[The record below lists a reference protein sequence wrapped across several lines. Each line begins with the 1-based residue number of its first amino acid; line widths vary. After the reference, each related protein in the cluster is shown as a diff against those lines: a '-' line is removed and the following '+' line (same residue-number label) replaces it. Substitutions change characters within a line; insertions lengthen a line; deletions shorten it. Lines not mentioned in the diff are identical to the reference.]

1 MILPE
6 KKDDDFWL
14 WPEHLNAFDLF
25 MRCQTQWRISGLGQV
40 TGFCYDSVLAI
51 AKLYEYDDLKSI
63 IEDLQIME
71 IKAIEILNKDK
82 K

>member
-14 WPEHLNAFDLF
+14 WPEHLTSFDLF
-25 MRCQTQWRISGLGQV
+25 MRCETQWRISGLGQV

-51 AKLYEYDDLKSI
+51 AKLYEYDDLKSV

>member
-1 MILPE
+1 MPKE
-6 KKDDDFWL
+6 KEEDFEL
-14 WPEHLNAFDLF
+14 WPEHQNVFDLF

-51 AKLYEYDDLKSI
+51 AKLYEYDDLKSV

>member
-1 MILPE
+1 LPE
-6 KKDDDFWL
+6 KKEEQFYL

-25 MRCQTQWRISGLGQV
+25 MRCQTQWCISALGQV
-40 TGFCYDSVLAI
+40 TGFYYDSVLAI

>member
-1 MILPE
+1 MPKE
-6 KKDDDFWL
+6 KEEDFEL
-14 WPEHLNAFDLF
+14 WPEHQNVFDLF

-51 AKLYEYDDLKSI
+51 AQLYEYDDLKNV
-63 IEDLQIME
+63 IEDLQVME
-71 IKAIEILNKDK
+71 VKAIEILNKEK

>member
-1 MILPE
+1 MLAEPKEEDFILWE
-6 KKDDDFWL
+6 EHKDVL
-14 WPEHLNAFDLF
+14 DLF
-25 MRCQTQWRISGLGQV
+25 MRSQTQWRISGLGQV

-51 AKLYEYDDLKSI
+51 AKLYEYDDLKSV